1 LHGGAIRTTQVI
13 AFLGQLRRFFP
24 GKLLLIWDRAQIH
37 RSRRVL
43 RHLEIHRDRLAM
55 TYLPAYAPELNP
67 VEYLWGY
74 WKQHELA
81 NFCSKD
87 IWHLGHFA
95 SQALKGIRR
104 RPNRSQLITAFW
116 HQAELF

>member
-1 LHGGAIRTTQVI
+1 MAY
-13 AFLGQLRRFFP
+13 
-24 GKLLLIWDRAQIH
+24 LLDQA
-37 RSRRVL
+37 S
-43 RHLEIHRDRLAM
+43 EF
-55 TYLPAYAPELNP
+55 NP

-81 NFCSKD
+81 NFCPKG

-104 RPNRSQLITAFW
+104 RPNRPRLIAAFW
-116 HQAELF
+116 HQAELLTLKSLR